1 MVTMPLISGREIILR
16 RKNCGMFAVG
26 MTIVSNG
33 VIIGYIMKELAEII
47 TKHLSNTVEIIASF
61 VIAISL
67 LKFLYRYI
75 QNFFKHTDDGTAN
88 QNIRIQFGSS
98 LTLTLELLLAAD
110 ILATAIAPTWDDI
123 GKLAAIAALRT
134 ALNYFLERELN
145 TSDSNKKHQ
154 E

>member
-1 MVTMPLISGREIILR
+1 
-16 RKNCGMFAVG
+16 
-26 MTIVSNG
+26 
-33 VIIGYIMKELAEII
+33 MKELAEII
-47 TKHLSNTVEIIASF
+47 TKYLSNTVEIIAAF

-75 QNFFKHTDDGTAN
+75 QNSFNHIDDGTAN

-134 ALNYFLERELN
+134 ALNYFLERELH
-145 TSDSNKKHQ
+145 TSGSVNKRK